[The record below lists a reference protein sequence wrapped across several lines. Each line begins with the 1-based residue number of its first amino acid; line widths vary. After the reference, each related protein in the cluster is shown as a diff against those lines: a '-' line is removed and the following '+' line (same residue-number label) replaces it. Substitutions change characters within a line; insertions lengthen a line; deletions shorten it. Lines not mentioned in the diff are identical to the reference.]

1 MKLYLKLGFI
11 LLVVTVIATGILAYV
26 NSITAPQIEA
36 LKQEEAIKS
45 REELIPDSIFEEVEV
60 SPDFSYFIARN
71 KDTEEIQG
79 YTFIASQRGY
89 SDNVKT
95 MAGVD
100 PDFKLTGIK
109 VVEQSE
115 TPGLGAN
122 CTGPDFTK
130 QFQGKTMEDLM
141 ADKDGGKIKSLSGA
155 TITTRAIASSLK
167 QAIQTLQQHVQQQA
181 QTIQEDAQ

>member
-11 LLVVTVIATGILAYV
+11 LLVVSVIATGILAYV

-79 YTFIASQRGY
+79 YTFIASQKGY
-89 SDNVKT
+89 SSNVKT
-95 MAGVD
+95 MAGVS
-100 PDFKLTGIK
+100 PDFKLMGIK

-122 CTGPDFTK
+122 CTASTFTD
-130 QFQGKTMEDLM
+130 QFQGKISEDLM

-167 QAIQTLQQHVQQQA
+167 QAIQALEQDVVAKQEVQQ
-181 QTIQEDAQ
+181 